1 MIDYIK
7 DCLHDIKHNI
17 LNYLLCGLIRHT
29 HVYVSSIYTFIDK
42 VGVEDIEVYTK
53 VYKKCKNE
61 KKG

>member
-7 DCLHDIKHNI
+7 DYLHDIKHDI

-42 VGVEDIEVYTK
+42 VGIEDIEVYTK
-53 VYKKCKNE
+53 VYKKRKN
-61 KKG
+61 